1 LGPLFFVWLGASL
14 QLRDLLEHPSM
25 IALGVCLGVGAALAH
40 VAAVVVRQPVAYAM
54 LASAQLGV
62 PVAAA
67 TVGGQLDVL
76 RQGEGAALVLGA
88 LVALA
93 VTVTG
98 GALAA
103 RGRTPEPAT

>member
-1 LGPLFFVWLGASL
+1 
-14 QLRDLLEHPSM
+14 M

-40 VAAVVVRQPVAYAM
+40 VAAVVVRQPLAYAM

-76 RQGEGAALVLGA
+76 RQSEGAALVLGA